1 VVSPHPVRQGPD
13 ALHPDTLLLRP
24 VSGAVRTAGHDSARR
39 IHKKTTYFKSLAQL
53 LHKLLKKSASLVF
66 VLDLQAKIP

>member
-1 VVSPHPVRQGPD
+1 MGRMRRTWAWQTCS
-13 ALHPDTLLLRP
+13 LHPCRVAREPSAP
-24 VSGAVRTAGHDSARR
+24 VEIR
-39 IHKKTTYFKSLAQL
+39 KKATYFKSLAQL